1 MKRIHIQWLLIFLF
15 TGCLT
20 SCFEDKGNYD
30 YSYAPEVIMP
40 ENAGLRDTVIKRGQR
55 LTIIPNLQM
64 LLTEDGEHKDTVDF
78 DEERFAYEWHVYGR
92 LITSYDSV
100 LATTRNLDTII
111 DLPLTTGDP
120 YRVIYSVIDKN
131 TDVAWN
137 FKFNLS
143 VQNRY
148 ENAWLFLVEDDNQM
162 VDLTLYGKEL
172 DNASEDPWVWEEGV
186 LSRSGFPYLGGGA
199 KFVYYKSN
207 TSLIYVGTGEATGWI
222 TKNELEWSD
231 RYLVRYQMASMQP
244 VDYTFEGIEQASAWL
259 FMGTAGD
266 IYPMGNDGLIMEAI
280 NILPPSASGTG
291 HYETI
296 KLAPFVGGYT
306 TSAYK
311 LVFDE
316 TNKRMMYT
324 RVSGGN
330 AQGTASQLTGEAAI
344 PNHKLYFLQSYDGGL
359 YNTVIAKNL
368 SNEKFY
374 KYVYDPYTSPISI
387 IETTEITNG
396 NLLEETEG
404 ILERTK
410 QYVCDYFHGTFY
422 TTDGNKIY
430 CLRNNTLQEVNIQDP
445 DNLLGGQF
453 NDFDP
458 VCLLTRYTLIESTRG
473 CIIVATYNTGTEKSG
488 KVYFLEPNATEPLN
502 LTVRDYF
509 EGLDRVK
516 SISRF

>member
-15 TGCLT
+15 TGCLA

-92 LITSYDSV
+92 LTSDYDSL

-111 DLPLTTGDP
+111 DLPLTTSDP

-162 VDLTLYGKEL
+162 ADLTIYGKEL
-172 DNASEDPWVWEEGV
+172 GNTSENPWVWEEGI

-199 KFVYYKSN
+199 KFVYYVSRL
-207 TSLIYVGTGEATGWI
+207 SRIYVGTGERTGWI
-222 TKNELEWSD
+222 TKNELEWTD
-231 RYLVRYQMASMQP
+231 QYMVRYQMASMKP
-244 VDYTFEGIEQASAWL
+244 EDYTFERIAEGSGTLLWFI
-259 FMGTAGD
+259 GTAGD
-266 IYPMGNDGLIMEAI
+266 IFAMGNSNVIMESI
-280 NILPPSASGTG
+280 NILPPSTSGTG
-291 HYETI
+291 KYETVQM
-296 KLAPFVGGYT
+296 APFIGGWMN
-306 TSAYK
+306 SIE
-311 LVFDE
+311 FDE
-316 TNKRMMYT
+316 TNNRMMRAT
-324 RVSGGN
+324 ISAGSPTGK
-330 AQGTASQLTGEAAI
+330 AQLLTGEDALT
-344 PNHKLYFLQSYDGGL
+344 NHKLYFLQHYYSSNQYYL
-359 YNTVIAKNL
+359 VIAQDL
-368 SNEKFY
+368 DDGKFY
-374 KYVYDPYTSPISI
+374 KYVYDTTPKI

-396 NLLEETEG
+396 NLLEEAEG
-404 ILERTK
+404 ALERTK
-410 QYVCDYFHGTFY
+410 QYICDYNYGTFY
-422 TTDGNKIY
+422 TTDGNKVY
-430 CLRNNTLQEVNIQDP
+430 CLRNNTLEEVNILDP
-445 DNLLGGQF
+445 DNLLGTQF
-453 NDFDP
+453 SGFEP
-458 VCLLTRYTLIESTRG
+458 ITLITRYTGIESTRG
-473 CIIVATYNTGTEKSG
+473 CIMVATYNTGTEKSG
-488 KVYFLEPNATEPLN
+488 KVYFLEPNATEPRN

-516 SISRF
+516 DINRF